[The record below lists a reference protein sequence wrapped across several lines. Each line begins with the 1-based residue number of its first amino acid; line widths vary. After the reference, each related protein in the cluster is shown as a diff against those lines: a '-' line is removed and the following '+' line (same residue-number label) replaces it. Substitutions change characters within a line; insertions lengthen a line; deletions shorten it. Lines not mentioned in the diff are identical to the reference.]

1 MLSSSCA
8 IIYYLAR
15 APDIQDKLHKE
26 LDELLESDVATAE
39 QVKKL
44 TYLQACINEGLR
56 LHCTVGVGLPRVA
69 TENGIMISGNYF
81 PGGTV
86 VSSPS
91 YTVHRD
97 PTVWGND
104 VEEYRPER
112 WFECDSAAVA
122 KAFTPFSV
130 GPRYVIS
137 VLLYVYS
144 YHYRA
149 CIGRNLA
156 VLELQ
161 IIIASI
167 LKRFHFVLE
176 NPNEAVC
183 ADASSFA
190 SR

>member
-1 MLSSSCA
+1 
-8 IIYYLAR
+8 
-15 APDIQDKLHKE
+15 
-26 LDELLESDVATAE
+26 
-39 QVKKL
+39 KKL
-44 TYLQACINEGLR
+44 TYLHACINEGLR
-56 LHCTVGVGLPRVA
+56 LHCTVGVGLHRV
-69 TENGIMISGNYF
+69 TPESGVMVSGNYF

-86 VSSPS
+86 ISSPI
-91 YTVHRD
+91 YTIHRE

-130 GPRYVIS
+130 GPR
-137 VLLYVYS
+137 
-144 YHYRA
+144 A

-156 VLELQ
+156 MLELQ

-176 NPNEAVC
+176 NPDEALGVKEGFLRRPTGC
-183 ADASSFA
+183 RVGVKRREAF
-190 SR
+190 